1 MGRDGTAG
9 AEEFNQFMD
18 GQTGTLTQRRMQT
31 GTPMLLQLSGGA
43 DSGGQEEMQICTLW
57 ISQDLQTLKWR
68 EQEGNGC
75 EHELPLKAIADVLED
90 NTAVTAEEEGSYSFT
105 IILRNGKGI
114 DKKLPSTMNLICVS
128 REDLTIW
135 RDGLRLLC
143 GVSSSVAP
151 AGPSRA
157 TAGPAA
163 SSSGGRSAKGSASK
177 VETEG
182 STDSLR
188 RRLQKQEEANEKL
201 QKENSLLKEAVRQ
214 KDASIAALLRD
225 LQSRSRGNGMERC
238 TKTGAS
244 SRESDEHLSY
254 REAAILQH
262 KNRKLQ
268 KTLRAKQQTI
278 AELLRLVGKVTQQQG
293 AESSAVEELHDD
305 DSEPTAEEEKEEKK
319 EREEDDGVQKRL
331 ATTGRATR
339 FQAHSSL
346 GRALRGRGGGRA
358 AAAAASQD
366 TAKDGSSGAAATHA
380 RPVADVTSSEE
391 EKIAEEVAALAE
403 RLEHLERLE
412 GDMSMEEM
420 QFAPPP
426 RGPSV
431 ATKMSAPARL
441 QPAACNVAA
450 AEPVS
455 QARLGGPKEQLSS
468 SAGVTAGSQR
478 STAALQ
484 ALAREMELLEEKKR
498 IVEQLAR
505 NLEPPSDGEEDDGFP
520 LR

>member
-1 MGRDGTAG
+1 
-9 AEEFNQFMD
+9 
-18 GQTGTLTQRRMQT
+18 
-31 GTPMLLQLSGGA
+31 
-43 DSGGQEEMQICTLW
+43 
-57 ISQDLQTLKWR
+57 
-68 EQEGNGC
+68 
-75 EHELPLKAIADVLED
+75 
-90 NTAVTAEEEGSYSFT
+90 
-105 IILRNGKGI
+105 
-114 DKKLPSTMNLICVS
+114 
-128 REDLTIW
+128 
-135 RDGLRLLC
+135 
-143 GVSSSVAP
+143 
-151 AGPSRA
+151 
-157 TAGPAA
+157 
-163 SSSGGRSAKGSASK
+163 
-177 VETEG
+177 
-182 STDSLR
+182 LR

-201 QKENSLLKEAVRQ
+201 QKENGLLKETVRQ

-225 LQSRSRGNGMERC
+225 LQSRSGGNGMKRC

-278 AELLRLVGKVTQQQG
+278 AELLRLVGKVTAQQG

-305 DSEPTAEEEKEEKK
+305 DSEPSAQEEKEEKK
-319 EREEDDGVQKRL
+319 EREEDDSVQKRL

-339 FQAHSSL
+339 FQAHGSL
-346 GRALRGRGGGRA
+346 GRALRGRGGGRSA
-358 AAAAASQD
+358 AAAAAVAAA
-366 TAKDGSSGAAATHA
+366 TAAAPPAAHHAARDGSSGAAATDA
-380 RPVADVTSSEE
+380 RPVDDATSSEE

-403 RLEHLERLE
+403 RLERLERME
-412 GDMSMEEM
+412 GDMSVEEM

-431 ATKMSAPARL
+431 VTKVSAPAMP

-455 QARLGGPKEQLSS
+455 QANLNGPKKQLFSS
-468 SAGVTAGSQR
+468 VGVTSGPQG

-484 ALAREMELLEEKKR
+484 ALAREMEVLEEKKR
-498 IVEQLAR
+498 LVEQLAR